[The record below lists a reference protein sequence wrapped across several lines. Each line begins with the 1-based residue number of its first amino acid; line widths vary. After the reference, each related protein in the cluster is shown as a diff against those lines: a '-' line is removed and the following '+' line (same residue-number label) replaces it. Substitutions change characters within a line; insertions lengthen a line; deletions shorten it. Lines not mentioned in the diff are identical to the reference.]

1 MEFEVT
7 EEDARIAWLAALAI
21 AIHVVE
27 ANLPSP
33 LPGVKPG
40 LANVVTLAAL
50 HWYGFGVAA
59 WVSVLRV
66 VGGGL
71 LGGTFLS
78 PGFFLS
84 LSGAIA
90 SLCML
95 RLATAIPGLSSIGY
109 GVLAAL
115 AHMAGQFALAYWLLL
130 PHPGLLRLLPVLMT
144 AALVFGF
151 SGGIIARAMILI
163 PSPYPLPE
171 GEGEKTVVG
180 GMGGRRAQ
188 A

>member
-1 MEFEVT
+1 MQSIINRWNSKSQTKTPASPVWPRSRSPST
-7 EEDARIAWLAALAI
+7 SWRRTSRARCRGQARARQCHHPRGPAL
-21 AIHVVE
+21 VR
-27 ANLPSP
+27 LRRRG
-33 LPGVKPG
+33 LGVRASG
-40 LANVVTLAAL
+40 
-50 HWYGFGVAA
+50 
-59 WVSVLRV
+59 R
-66 VGGGL
+66 GGGL

-90 SLCML
+90 SLCCL

-115 AHMAGQFALAYWLLL
+115 AHMAGQFALAYWVLI

-151 SGGIIARAMILI
+151 SGGIIARAM
-163 PSPYPLPE
+163 
-171 GEGEKTVVG
+171 VG
-180 GMGGRRAQ
+180 GMDRAQ

>member
-71 LGGTFLS
+71 VSGTFLS

-84 LSGAIA
+84 LSSAIA

-109 GVLAAL
+109 GVLGAM
-115 AHMAGQFALAYWLLL
+115 AHMAGQFALAYWVLL

-151 SGGIIARAMILI
+151 SGGIIARGM
-163 PSPYPLPE
+163 
-171 GEGEKTVVG
+171 VG
-180 GMGGRRAQ
+180 GMEGRRAQ

>member
-7 EEDARIAWLAALAI
+7 AEDARIAGLAALAI
-21 AIHVVE
+21 AIDVVE

-50 HWYGFGVAA
+50 HWYGFGVPA

-78 PGFFLS
+78 PGFLS

-90 SLCML
+90 NLCVL

-109 GVLAAL
+109 GALAAL
-115 AHMAGQFALAYWLLL
+115 AHMVGPFALAYWVLI

-151 SGGIIARAMILI
+151 SGGIIARAM
-163 PSPYPLPE
+163 
-171 GEGEKTVVG
+171 VA
-180 GMGGRRAQ
+180 GMDGRRAQ